1 MTIAEQIN
9 EDIKLA
15 MKAKA
20 KEELDALRAVKSAF
34 LLAAT
39 EKSAGSQVSDEQA
52 LQILTKLVKQRN
64 ESSALFKAQNR
75 NDLAEVEDKQAA
87 IIAKY
92 LPKQLSEAEIREAV
106 KAQINAV
113 GATGPQ
119 DMGKVMGPLSKS
131 LAGKADGKIISA
143 IVKELLAK

>member
-1 MTIAEQIN
+1 RLNLPKKINMTIAEQIN

-92 LPKQLSEAEIREAV
+92 LPKQLSEAEI
-106 KAQINAV
+106 
-113 GATGPQ
+113 
-119 DMGKVMGPLSKS
+119 
-131 LAGKADGKIISA
+131 
-143 IVKELLAK
+143 